1 MSGIKSSFL
10 SMLIPFRIHELDAQ
24 FADLQFHE
32 QQFPQSPR
40 DPKRL
45 YKNYVKRT
53 YESAVNIIC
62 ASCGCCY
69 HDITEFDNVPPSYE
83 PLRHLS
89 IPENISIPWNFSC
102 GIDILDQN

>member
-1 MSGIKSSFL
+1 M
-10 SMLIPFRIHELDAQ
+10 DAQ
-24 FADLQFHE
+24 FADLQFQE
-32 QQFPQSPR
+32 QQFPQLPR

-69 HDITEFDNVPPSYE
+69 YYTSDGAEIPLTTDEVPPN
-83 PLRHLS
+83 LLLS
-89 IPENISIPWNFSC
+89 VDFKRSRSEIFY
-102 GIDILDQN
+102 L